1 MSTSSHN
8 IDRIDALFDDPNSVS
23 NAGMIL
29 VGTLIRKLGLKALI
43 NEWVR
48 LDSTQPGAASPGRKV
63 LTMLCAIIAGATHID
78 HVNVLRAGSTRRVL
92 PFRVMAP
99 STIGTFLRAFTFGHL
114 RQLDAVADRVLARAW
129 RLGAG
134 PGSDPLVID
143 VDSTIAEVH
152 GKQKQG
158 AAYGYT
164 KALGYHP
171 LLATRAGTGEIVHA
185 RMRKGSAN
193 SGRGVVRFV
202 DELVARL
209 RRAGATGQITLRA
222 DSGFWSWKLV
232 DILDRHAVLWSITV
246 TQHASIRAAIAQIPE
261 DRWVDI
267 DYTLGGKAQ
276 VAETSYTTG
285 RGNKTRTV
293 RLVVRRT
300 RLVGKQADLFPNWRH
315 HAFITNTTRD
325 AVATDAFHRN
335 HAVVE
340 LAIRDL
346 KEGAGLQH
354 CPSGHYSANTA
365 WLACAVLAHN
375 LSRWTGLLGDTSADR
390 VVLTHAT
397 IRTRLIA
404 VAATLVNRSGRPTLR
419 LPLNWPWEQQFTDT
433 LTALRA
439 LPAPSG

>member
-1 MSTSSHN
+1 MSTVSRN
-8 IDRIDALFDDPNSVS
+8 IDRIDALFDDPNLVA
-23 NAGMIL
+23 NAGLIL
-29 VGTLIRKLGLKALI
+29 IGTLIKRLGLEALI

-48 LDSTQPGAASPGRKV
+48 LDLAQPAAASPGRKV
-63 LTMLCAIIAGATHID
+63 LTMVCAIVAGATHID
-78 HVNVLRAGSTRRVL
+78 HVDILRAGSTRRVL

-99 STIGTFLRAFTFGHL
+99 STIGTFLRAFSFGHV

-129 RLGAG
+129 TLGAG
-134 PGSDPLVID
+134 PASGEALVID

-171 LLATRAGTGEIVHA
+171 LLATLAGTGEILHA
-185 RMRKGSAN
+185 RMRKGSAG
-193 SGRGVVRFV
+193 SARGVVRFAE
-202 DELVARL
+202 ELIARV
-209 RRAGATGQITLRA
+209 RRCGADGQITLRA
-222 DSGFWSWKLV
+222 DSAFWSWKLV
-232 DILDRHAVLWSITV
+232 DTLNRHNVLWSITV
-246 TQHASIRAAIAQIPE
+246 AQQPAIRTAIAAIPDTA
-261 DRWVDI
+261 WADI

-276 VAETSYTTG
+276 VAETNYTTG
-285 RGNKTRTV
+285 RGKKARTV

-300 RLVGKQADLFPNWRH
+300 RLTGKQAQLFPNWRH
-315 HAFITNTTRD
+315 HAFITNTTLD
-325 AVATDAFHRN
+325 TAAADEFHRN

-354 CPSGHYSANTA
+354 CPSGHYSANAA

-375 LSRWTGLLGDTSADR
+375 LCRWTGLLGDPDSQALNHRT
-390 VVLTHAT
+390 L
-397 IRTRLIA
+397 RTRLIA
-404 VAATLVNRSGRPTLR
+404 IAATLVNRSGKPTLR
-419 LPLNWPWEQQFTDT
+419 LPLDWPWEAQFTAT

-439 LPAPSG
+439 LPALTG

>member
-1 MSTSSHN
+1 MSTASRN
-8 IDRIDALFDDPNSVS
+8 IDRYDALFDDPNSVA
-23 NAGMIL
+23 NAGLIL
-29 VGTLIRKLGLKALI
+29 VGTLMKRLGLEALI

-48 LDSTQPGAASPGRKV
+48 LDPKQPGGAAPGRKV
-63 LTMLCAIIAGATHID
+63 LTMVCAIIAGATHID
-78 HVNVLRAGSTRRVL
+78 HVDVLRAGSTRRVL

-99 STIGTFLRAFTFGHL
+99 STIGTFLRAFTFGHV

-129 RLGAG
+129 GLGAG

-152 GKQKQG
+152 GTQKQG

-164 KALGYHP
+164 KQLGYHP

-185 RMRKGSAN
+185 RMRKGSAG

-209 RRAGATGQITLRA
+209 RRAGASGQITLRA

-232 DILDRHAVLWSITV
+232 DALDRHGVSWSITV
-246 TQHASIRAAIAQIPE
+246 AQQPAIRAAITAIPE
-261 DRWVDI
+261 GAWVDI
-267 DYTLGGKAQ
+267 DYTIGGKAQ
-276 VAETSYTTG
+276 VAECDYTTG
-285 RGNKTRTV
+285 RGKKQRTV

-300 RLVGKQADLFPNWRH
+300 RLTGKQAQLFPNWRH
-315 HAFITNTTRD
+315 HAFITNTTLD
-325 AVATDAFHRN
+325 AVAADEFHRN

-346 KEGAGLQH
+346 KEGAGLEH
-354 CPSGHYSANTA
+354 CPSGNYSANAA

-375 LSRWTGLLGDTSADR
+375 LSRWTGLLGDPDGPTMNHR
-390 VVLTHAT
+390 TM
-397 IRTRLIA
+397 RTRLIA
-404 VAATLVNRSGRPTLR
+404 IAATLVNRSGRPTLR
-419 LPLNWPWEQQFTDT
+419 LPLDWPWEQQFTST
-433 LTALRA
+433 LTTLRA
-439 LPAPSG
+439 LPALSG